1 MGDVVEG
8 EEPGGIEKKETLF
21 RLDCMRKEALFN

>member
-1 MGDVVEG
+1 MGDEVER
-8 EEPGGIEKKETLF
+8 EEPGGIEKKETVF